1 MENNSKIFIVPIIL
15 LSAIILLLVG
25 YIVYGKINT
34 KNISLEE
41 NQEVVENSNQTQT
54 EETIKTVEVEKIVEV
69 EKAKLFNIDLNN
81 VEKNAVITNC
91 NECVYSMYS
100 SEFTVYTDLSG
111 NNPRATFFDSNS
123 NSLIDI
129 KVIGIDKKIIDVKM
143 GPGYQGA
150 EWYMYFLLE
159 DGTVKVSKDVYTAKQ
174 SGILEMQKTIELEKR
189 IVKLELLSPRIW
201 LVGIDE
207 TGKTIKL

>member
-1 MENNSKIFIVPIIL
+1 MENNSKSFIVSIIL
-15 LSAIILLLVG
+15 LSVIVLLLVG
-25 YIVYGKINT
+25 YIVYEKINT

-81 VEKNAVITNC
+81 LEEGISTVSR
-91 NECVYSMYS
+91 ECVYSMYGS
-100 SEFTVYTDLSG
+100 QFTVYTDLSG
-111 NNPRATFFDSNS
+111 NNPRATFFDSDS

-143 GPGYQGA
+143 GATGQTGA
-150 EWYMYFLLE
+150 EWAMYFLLE
-159 DGTVKVSKDVYTAKQ
+159 DGTVKVSNDVYMAKN
-174 SGILEMQKTIELEKR
+174 SRTLEMKKNIELENK
-189 IVKLELLSPRIW
+189 IVKLVNVSKYVAVL
-201 LVGIDE
+201 GIDE